1 MSNDFF
7 THRKAS
13 NIAQR
18 KFRAERNL
26 AGYKRLDVY
35 IPPELWATLQPLLE
49 PYGGEKFPGY
59 ALIQFLKDVEFSD
72 E

>member
-1 MSNDFF
+1 MSNDFLNR
-7 THRKAS
+7 RKS
-13 NIAQR
+13 NNIAQR

-26 AGYKRLDVY
+26 AGYKRLDIY
-35 IPPELWATLQPLLE
+35 IPPELWAKLQPHLE

-59 ALIQFLKDVEFSD
+59 ALVKFLKDVEFSD